1 MGFVAAAEFSA
12 LLSPQALQ
20 HPPLQ
25 IIALFLGRKKLI
37 VLTPNAI
44 PWEAPGRIE
53 PGGLVQQ
60 IDLDELQELLA
71 INDRAVP
78 SYECV
83 WAPV

>member
-1 MGFVAAAEFSA
+1 MGLVTAAEFSA

-20 HPPLQ
+20 QPPLR
-25 IIALFLGRKKLI
+25 IIALFLGRKKLTM
-37 VLTPNAI
+37 LTPNAI

-71 INDRAVP
+71 TNYRAIP

-83 WAPV
+83 WVPV